1 MNTLEKIEI
10 LEAELQKLKED
21 IKKIEILEAE
31 LQKLKE
37 DIKKEETP
45 KLELQLVVE
54 DEQLFIT
61 LSSDWN
67 DYIGYIIRRGECII
81 LSTNTMVER
90 YEAWREA
97 GTHIKSEPVEWRGG
111 KYVVSSEF
119 GNIVL
124 RRIDIE
130 LGGNIYDFDD
140 CVYRMACKDDNIIR
154 FKHNNRPIG
163 F

>member
-1 MNTLEKIEI
+1 MNTLER
-10 LEAELQKLKED
+10 
-21 IKKIEILEAE
+21 IEILEAE

-45 KLELQLVVE
+45 KLELHLVVDE
-54 DEQLFIT
+54 DNQLNI
-61 LSSDWN
+61 LIDSLNS
-67 DYIGYIIRRGECII
+67 IGYINPRGECYI
-81 LSTNTMVER
+81 LSSTSTVNN

-97 GTHIKSEPVEWRGG
+97 GRHIKDSEPVEWRGG
-111 KYVVSSEF
+111 KYMLSSKF

-124 RRIDIE
+124 IRIDIE

-140 CVYRMACKDDNIIR
+140 CIYRMACKDDNIIR